1 MADKIEGV
9 DPNITNAHNPGKNQA
24 PVDPSNTSSI
34 GQKVEQG
41 VIDTKEGISEQSA
54 EWEDRQE
61 RWIPFDAGTESN
73 RTINY
78 LKDPSPEENN
88 IEKEEQQA

>member
-9 DPNITNAHNPGKNQA
+9 DPNILNPNHPNKVEA

-34 GQKVEQG
+34 GQKVEQR
-41 VIDTKEGISEQSA
+41 VIEIKEGISEQSN
-54 EWEDRQE
+54 EWEDQE
-61 RWIPFDAGTESN
+61 ERKVPDRNQLNKAET
-73 RTINY
+73 Y

-88 IEKEEQQA
+88 TEEEQ